1 VTAKEAW
8 SRALGAQRVFQSE
21 SSELFDAVYRRA
33 TEQIELAASRGFF
46 AVNIPISKLSDVR
59 LSSWERIA
67 LLEVLTKRLVAEGF
81 IVKPISST
89 ELGISWSLDK

>member
-8 SRALGAQRVFQSE
+8 SRALGARWAFQSE

-46 AVNIPISKLSDVR
+46 AVNLPISKLSDVVR
-59 LSSWERIA
+59 FAWEKTA
-67 LLEVLTKRLVAEGF
+67 LLEVLTNRLVAEGF
-81 IVKPISST
+81 VVKPISST
-89 ELGISWSLDK
+89 ELGISWSLGK